1 MSVLTIR
8 VLGDPVLRRKAGR
21 VARIDASIQK
31 LIDDMIDTMRAT
43 GGVGLAAPQVGRP
56 LRVVVIELPPLTE
69 EARAAEE
76 ADGPRGEVI
85 VLINPQ
91 IVRRSGQRQV
101 TEGCLSVPGYW
112 GEITRS
118 LKVAAKGLNREG
130 REVRIKGED
139 LLAQALEHELDHID
153 GVLYIDYLESPDQL
167 VKIEPGREEES
178 RLSEPTRPDL

>member
-1 MSVLTIR
+1 MAVLTIR

-21 VARIDASIQK
+21 VAKIDASIQK
-31 LIDDMIDTMRAT
+31 LIDDMIDTMHAA

-56 LRVVVIELPPLTE
+56 LRVVVIEVPAME
-69 EARAAEE
+69 EAAPPKEE
-76 ADGPRGEVI
+76 PRPRGEVI

-112 GEITRS
+112 GEINRS
-118 LKVAAKGLNREG
+118 LKVTAKGLNREG

-139 LLAQALEHELDHID
+139 LLAQALEHELDHIN
-153 GVLYIDYLESPDQL
+153 GVLYIDHLESMDQL
-167 VKIEPGREEES
+167 VKIEPEEEES
-178 RLSEPTRPDL
+178 GLSEAARTGP